1 MTTNKWTFVQSSH
14 SEARVLSLIPCT
26 KNNVISI
33 NINIYFD
40 RFGSQNEKWGFFF
53 VNKLAISGSVAT
65 YLGFSNYMDY
75 TDLIIT
81 GVHVTPEFRQKY
93 GKYVNWE
100 NVPKEYIPKHYQPQV
115 NIKTQEE
122 HGNVLKN
129 LGFTDLNEIRKVIS
143 IFEESGL
150 ADPLNFP
157 LMAEDL
163 SNLPPAYVQA
173 SEYDT
178 LRDDALLYAG
188 RLEESGNKVVLDYQK
203 HGWHGIAHFAETP
216 VVATSALN
224 VFRNVSKFVRKIM
237 SNIGQ

>member
-1 MTTNKWTFVQSSH
+1 
-14 SEARVLSLIPCT
+14 
-26 KNNVISI
+26 
-33 NINIYFD
+33 
-40 RFGSQNEKWGFFF
+40 
-53 VNKLAISGSVAT
+53 
-65 YLGFSNYMDY
+65 MDY

-100 NVPKEYIPKHYQPQV
+100 NVPKEYVPKDYQPPV
-115 NIKTQEE
+115 NIKTQKD
-122 HGNVLKN
+122 HVNASKD
-129 LGFTDLNEIRKVIS
+129 LGFTDLEEMWEVIS
-143 IFEESGL
+143 TFESGL

-216 VVATSALN
+216 IVATPALN
-224 VFRNVSKFVRKIM
+224 VFRNVSNFVRNM
-237 SNIGQ
+237 MLNIDNL

>member
-1 MTTNKWTFVQSSH
+1 MQSSH
-14 SEARVLSLIPCT
+14 SEAQILSLIPCT

-33 NINIYFD
+33 NINIFILTGLNLHLPSYY
-40 RFGSQNEKWGFFF
+40 QNEKWGFFF

-75 TDLIIT
+75 TDLIIA

-93 GKYVNWE
+93 GRYVNWE
-100 NVPKEYIPKHYQPQV
+100 NVPKEYISKEYQHPV

-122 HGNVLKN
+122 HENALKG
-129 LGFTDLNEIRKVIS
+129 LGFTDLEEIRKVSS
-143 IFEESGL
+143 IFESGL

-216 VVATSALN
+216 VVATPALN
-224 VFRNVSKFVRKIM
+224 IFRNVSKFVRNIM